1 MLFSCYSITKVNCYM
16 KKILILSSIL
26 FFRLNIL
33 LIILFIHS
41 KAMAYEEP
49 SFNIVHKTDVYEI
62 RKYGDRLVVQ
72 ANYTNQNSSFRN
84 LFNYIS
90 GSNKQTEKIKMTVP
104 VTQFEESSEMV
115 MQFFLPSKFTKNTA
129 PAPTDPRVKLI
140 TIEGGYYAVIKYSG
154 RVTDKNFNKYL
165 KILKENLI
173 SDNIEIIGPA
183 IKAIYNGPF
192 TLPIFRRNEAMF
204 LIDWKKL

>member
-1 MLFSCYSITKVNCYM
+1 
-16 KKILILSSIL
+16 
-26 FFRLNIL
+26 
-33 LIILFIHS
+33 
-41 KAMAYEEP
+41 MAYEEP

>member
-1 MLFSCYSITKVNCYM
+1 M
-16 KKILILSSIL
+16 
-26 FFRLNIL
+26 
-33 LIILFIHS
+33 HS
-41 KAMAYEEP
+41 LAMAYEEP
-49 SFNIVHKTDVYEI
+49 PFNIVHQTDVYEI
-62 RKYGDRLVVQ
+62 RKYEDRLVVQ

-90 GSNKQTEKIKMTVP
+90 GSNQQTEKIKMTIP
-104 VTQFEESSEMV
+104 VTQFEESSEIV
-115 MQFFLPSKFTKNTA
+115 MQFFLPSKFTKKTA

-140 TIEGGYYAVIKYSG
+140 TLKGGYYAVIKYSG
-154 RVTDKNFNKYL
+154 RVTEKNFKKYQ
-165 KILKENLI
+165 KILKENLLA
-173 SDNIEIIGPA
+173 DNIEIKGPP